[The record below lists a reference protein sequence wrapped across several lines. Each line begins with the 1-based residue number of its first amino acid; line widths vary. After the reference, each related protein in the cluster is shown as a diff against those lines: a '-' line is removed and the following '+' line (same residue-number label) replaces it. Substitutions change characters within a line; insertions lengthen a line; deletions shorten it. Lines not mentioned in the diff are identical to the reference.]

1 MELAS
6 GGALYADLTGGY
18 GHECFRIIN
27 PLAFPYKLEA
37 HYYSRGPMG
46 YGMGAVQII
55 RYDGDKELEVDTR
68 DYVIMNDG
76 AFLTWEALRS
86 RIFLNF
92 SNHHL

>member
-1 MELAS
+1 MPT
-6 GGALYADLTGGY
+6 DCP
-18 GHECFRIIN
+18 ECFRIIN

-55 RYDGDKELEVDTR
+55 RYDGDKDLEVDTR

-76 AFLTWEALRS
+76 AFLDLGSVKE
-86 RIFLNF
+86 
-92 SNHHL
+92 